1 MAAIPMYCSACER
14 GVPSNHIT
22 PEKTHDT
29 AHGGCGGPVRP
40 LERPDGAP
48 QAFGVFARMDGRMV
62 LQFPPRSRLSEA
74 RADAMRYIAG
84 VELEL
89 RPLMDAPAP
98 GVLAYMGHIEKL
110 TDLVQMLEQQLQGQQ
125 VSDAVTIER
134 ARLVD
139 LEADAKR
146 LDKLETLALERGG
159 IYLFNAAY
167 GNSKGVRG
175 LGLGNLRS
183 ITVERPLRDAVDQ
196 LLQNK
201 ASEACSIERYNN
213 GNLAPKTCARCG
225 LGPCQTGAT
234 YKEGNQS

>member
-62 LQFPPRSRLSEA
+62 LQWPPRTRLSEA
-74 RADAMRYIAG
+74 RAEAMRYDRG
-84 VELEL
+84 TELEL

-98 GVLAYMGHIEKL
+98 NMLAYVDHIEKL
-110 TDLVQMLEQQLQGQQ
+110 TDLVLMLEQQLQGRPA
-125 VSDAVTIER
+125 SDSVTVDR
-134 ARLVD
+134 ARLAD

-146 LDKLETLALERGG
+146 LDQLEQLALERGG

-167 GNSKGVRG
+167 GNRSGVRG
-175 LGLGNLRS
+175 LGVDKLGAAGSN
-183 ITVERPLRDAVDQ
+183 RPLRDSVDVVLSRDATQ
-196 LLQNK
+196 
-201 ASEACSIERYNN
+201 ACRIELYNA
-213 GNLAPKTCARCG
+213 GQPLPKTCARCG
-225 LGPCQTGAT
+225 LGPCQNGAY
-234 YKEGNQS
+234 YKEGPQS